1 VHRDPVAA
9 TSFTVVGTQTR
20 PDRALQQRRPRPL
33 LPRTVNAYGRGMKR
47 VLVGLV
53 ITLVGCGKREP
64 EDRPAKAPPVRVAP
78 PAEPAARCDS
88 PGGHVCAG
96 DDVIECSADGTP
108 GVTVQSCKTGCKR
121 GSCID
126 SCETKGVELIYL
138 VDTDHNLSSFDPTK
152 LPGDPFH
159 LVGKLTCDPS
169 SSPFSMAVDRHG
181 VAWVLYENGRV
192 FRVSII
198 DGHCSSSGVT
208 PADAPRTFG
217 MGFVSDG
224 PTATTEKLFVAANE
238 DSKELA
244 TLDTALA
251 TPRWTPVGTIKAK
264 QTRNP
269 ELTGTG
275 EGKLFGYFP
284 EAPRGFVQELDGA
297 SGKAV
302 GSRFT
307 LGPTSGTVHAYAFA
321 HWGGVFYIFATDD
334 DGSAVHAIHRKNGTY
349 ELVLKDLP
357 QHIVGAGVSTCAPQL
372 ERAPD

>member
-1 VHRDPVAA
+1 MRRV
-9 TSFTVVGTQTR
+9 VVG
-20 PDRALQQRRPRPL
+20 L
-33 LPRTVNAYGRGMKR
+33 LV
-47 VLVGLV
+47 
-53 ITLVGCGKREP
+53 TLVACGKREP
-64 EDRPAKAPPVRVAP
+64 DDRPTKAPRVPVAQP
-78 PAEPAARCDS
+78 SEPAARCDS
-88 PGGHVCAG
+88 PGGHACAG
-96 DDVIECSADGTP
+96 DDVIECGADGAP

-126 SCETKGVELIYL
+126 SCETKGVELIYV
-138 VDTDHNLSSFDPTK
+138 VDTTHNLWSFDPTK

-159 LVGKLTCDPS
+159 LVGWLACDPS
-169 SSPFSMAVDRHG
+169 SSPFSMAVDRQG

-198 DGHCSSSGVT
+198 DGHCSAAGVT
-208 PADAPRTFG
+208 PDDAPQTFG

-224 PTATTEKLFVAANE
+224 PNATTEKLFVAAN
-238 DSKELA
+238 DDATRVLA
-244 TLDTALA
+244 TLDTTRS
-251 TPRWTPVGTIKAK
+251 TPRWESIGVIKAK

-302 GSRFT
+302 GARFN
-307 LGPTSGTVHAYAFA
+307 LGPTSGTVRAYAFA

-334 DGSAVHAIHRKNGTY
+334 DGSAVHAIHRKNGKY